1 MAVIS
6 AGAGTQSSALISLS
20 PSRALRLL
28 PWVAFA
34 LDAALIGTVSL
45 VAVVLR
51 GRLGLFD
58 AATDLSA
65 SLQFAGPLMVV
76 GWLVALALFGAYD
89 HTVFGAGPEEYKR
102 LLNGTL
108 LALAGVAMVS
118 YFAKFDL
125 SRGFVA
131 YAFVLGIPTLLGGRY
146 ALRSSLKNARRR
158 GALRHRV
165 LIAGDVGHV
174 DDVARVLQRE
184 TWIGYEVVGALTPA
198 PEQDEETPYGVPV
211 LGRSAEAASIF
222 VDSGADLIVIAGG
235 AIDSAE
241 AMRELVYELEQ
252 HDGEVVLAPHVN
264 DIAQERIRMRP
275 VGGLPLLHIDPPRT
289 VHAARR
295 AKRLFDVLG
304 AAAILLAASPLLV
317 FAALRIKL
325 HDGGPVL
332 FRQTRIGREG
342 VEFGC
347 FKFRTMCVDAE
358 ARAAELQAQLGASAL
373 LFKMKDD
380 PRITK
385 PGRWLRRFSVDE
397 LPQLFNVVR
406 GDMSL
411 VGPRPQVAAEVALYT
426 GRMDR
431 RLRVRPGMTGL
442 WQVSGRSSLTLEE
455 AVRLDLY
462 YVDNWSMLQ
471 DLAILGR
478 TLGAVLSSRGAF

>member
-1 MAVIS
+1 MAVSGAS
-6 AGAGTQSSALISLS
+6 ARTQSSALMSLS
-20 PSRALRLL
+20 PGRALRLL

-34 LDAALIGTVSL
+34 VDSILVAVVSL
-45 VAVVLR
+45 MAVVLR
-51 GRLGLFD
+51 GRLGFFD

-65 SLQFAGPLMVV
+65 SLQVAGPLMVV
-76 GWLVALALFGAYD
+76 GWLASLTVLGAYD

-102 LLNGTL
+102 LLNGCL
-108 LALAGVAMVS
+108 VALAGVAMVS

-125 SRGFVA
+125 SRGFVT
-131 YAFVLGIPTLLGGRY
+131 YAFGLGIPTLLAGRY
-146 ALRSSLKNARRR
+146 ALRSSLKRARRR

-165 LIAGDVGHV
+165 LIAGDTGHV

-184 TWIGYEVVGALTPA
+184 TWIGYEVVGALTPV
-198 PEQDEETPYGVPV
+198 PEEDEETPYGVPV
-211 LGRSAEAASIF
+211 LGRAGEAASIF

-235 AIDSAE
+235 AMCSADD
-241 AMRELVYELEQ
+241 MRELVYELEQ
-252 HDGEVVLAPHVN
+252 HDGAVVVAPHVN
-264 DIAQERIRMRP
+264 EIAQERVRMRP

-295 AKRLFDVLG
+295 AKRVFDVLG
-304 AAAILLAASPLLV
+304 ASAILLVLSPLLAL
-317 FAALRIKL
+317 AALRVKL
-325 HDGGPVL
+325 HDGGPVM
-332 FRQTRIGREG
+332 FRQTRIGRDGE
-342 VEFGC
+342 EFGC
-347 FKFRTMCVDAE
+347 YKLRTMCVDAE
-358 ARAAELQAQLGASAL
+358 ARAAELQGRVGGGAL

-385 PGRWLRRFSVDE
+385 PGTWLRRFSVDE
-397 LPQLFNVVR
+397 LPQLFNVVL

-442 WQVSGRSSLTLEE
+442 WQVSGRSSLTVEE

-478 TLGAVLSSRGAF
+478 TLGAVLSSRGAY

>member
-1 MAVIS
+1 M
-6 AGAGTQSSALISLS
+6 
-20 PSRALRLL
+20 
-28 PWVAFA
+28 PWVAFSVDGMLVGA
-34 LDAALIGTVSL
+34 VSL
-45 VAVVLR
+45 IAVVLR

-58 AATDLSA
+58 AASDLSA
-65 SLQFAGPLMVV
+65 SLQIAGPLMVA
-76 GWLVALALFGAYD
+76 GWLAGLALFGAYD
-89 HTVFGAGPEEYKR
+89 HTVFGSGPEEYKR

-108 LALAGVAMVS
+108 LTLAGVAMVS

-131 YAFVLGIPTLLGGRY
+131 YAFLLGIPVLLGGRY
-146 ALRSSLKNARRR
+146 TLRSSLKRARRA

-165 LIAGDVGHV
+165 LIAGDSGHV

-198 PEQDEETPYGVPV
+198 DDEVEETPYGVPV
-211 LGRSAEAASIF
+211 LGRSSEAASIF
-222 VDSGADLIVIAGG
+222 TDSGADLIVVAGG
-235 AIDSAE
+235 AMTSAE
-241 AMRELVYELEQ
+241 AMRELVYELEP
-252 HDGEVVLAPHVN
+252 HGGEVVLAPHVN
-264 DIAQERIRMRP
+264 DIAHERIRMRP

-289 VHAARR
+289 TYAARR
-295 AKRLFDVLG
+295 AKRVFDIVG
-304 AAAILLAASPLLV
+304 ASAILLAFSLLVV

-332 FRQTRIGREG
+332 FRQTRIGRDGE
-342 VEFGC
+342 EFGC

-358 ARAAELQAQLGASAL
+358 AKVAELQAQVGASAL

-385 PGRWLRRFSVDE
+385 PGTWLRRFSVDE
-397 LPQLFNVVR
+397 LPQLFNVVL

-455 AVRLDLY
+455 AIRLDLY

-478 TLGAVLSSRGAF
+478 TLGAVVSSRGAY

>member
-1 MAVIS
+1 
-6 AGAGTQSSALISLS
+6 
-20 PSRALRLL
+20 LL
-28 PWVAFA
+28 PWAAFSVDA
-34 LDAALIGTVSL
+34 LVVGTVSL
-45 VAVVLR
+45 IAVLLR

-58 AATDLSA
+58 AASDLSA
-65 SLQFAGPLMVV
+65 SLQIAGPVMVA
-76 GWLVALALFGAYD
+76 GWLAALALFGAYD
-89 HTVFGAGPEEYKR
+89 HAVFGAGPEEYKR

-131 YAFVLGIPTLLGGRY
+131 YAFLLGIPTLLAGRY
-146 ALRSSLKNARRR
+146 ALRASLKRARRA

-165 LIAGDVGHV
+165 LITGDAGHI

-184 TWIGYEVVGALTPA
+184 TWVGYEVVGALTPA
-198 PEQDEETPYGVPV
+198 DDEFEETPYGVPV
-211 LGRSAEAASIF
+211 LGRSGDAASIF
-222 VDSGADLIVIAGG
+222 TDSGADLIVVAGG
-235 AIDSAE
+235 AMASAE
-241 AMRELVYELEQ
+241 AMRELVYELEP
-252 HDGEVVLAPHVN
+252 HGGEVVLAPHVN

-289 VHAARR
+289 TYAARR
-295 AKRLFDVLG
+295 AKRVFDILG
-304 AAAILLAASPLLV
+304 ASAILLAFSPLIV
-317 FAALRIKL
+317 FAALQIKL
-325 HDGGPVL
+325 HDGGPIL
-332 FRQTRIGREG
+332 FRQKRIGRDGE
-342 VEFGC
+342 EFGC

-358 ARAAELQAQLGASAL
+358 AKVAELQAQVGASAL

-385 PGRWLRRFSVDE
+385 PGKWLRRFSVDE
-397 LPQLFNVVR
+397 LPQLFNVVL

-455 AVRLDLY
+455 AIRLDLY

-478 TLGAVLSSRGAF
+478 TLGAVVSSRGAY